1 MSVIQRIL
9 LQVLSAALLLFLVVP
24 GPAQPPGT
32 VSRITSHWW
41 YPLGNAGATS
51 QNNAP
56 TASQNPQD
64 IRIKWRTDRL
74 KNSPVLLVGAIRTP
88 ENEFYQ
94 QIVGVEEGTNEVIII
109 GHDGFFESSFTVP
122 QQTVQSI
129 RLTGLFDTAAPTV
142 QTTNRPNVIGIGVEQ
157 VVDNPSANPFGLLVD
172 GNGTT
177 VYRMGLRK
185 SDISKI
191 AAYSSQQNRIVTILP
206 VAVYKPIDASTARG
220 IGIVTQDRFIR
231 NETITG
237 QVDQMINSV
246 RRYSMV
252 RGGQNAFVDTIG
264 LPHFLAPRLYER
276 QPALLANRNDSIFLS
291 LSTRRYSNF
300 TPAIQL
306 ETGGGFQPT
315 LSSSPSPFPF
325 RMTLSLEPNVL
336 PDRIVNEQTLVIG
349 ADASHSF
356 YTRMMLKQASGTV
369 VDTAMRFFT
378 TLHPAS
384 DTVQHRIQFTPINQ
398 NRTSVNFEVPGNKV
412 QQGWHVIAADVDG
425 SAPGFPDATDRQ
437 ALVNNQG
444 TEILVSASPEG
455 SDLGDRNWLYVFRWN
470 QASPI
475 DNLPFNYFTRQVV
488 QGRVVASGDLVSDNF
503 GRQEVLL
510 AHGDTLF
517 LLQMKPYSR
526 ADDFQNPIEEEN
538 APFAYLDTFA
548 LDDEIVSVAIADIEG
563 DGNND
568 IIASTKR
575 STYAIGMVQPD
586 PYPVA
591 QDPFN
596 LEYCAKDSLTVTWS
610 RNIGGENA
618 ELEAVIIGPGSPMTY
633 AGSVARDTLR
643 FALSDLDPRP
653 QPGEYRVVIRN
664 AEFPYIS
671 DTSEVFTVAPG
682 SLSALSF
689 QTGSPY
695 SSGSV
700 MRDTVSLYCLD
711 SFQLQQKIGD
721 EDWTDV
727 QDTIAMIG
735 EGKARIAVPLPC
747 PETTGCGT
755 GEDQEIS
762 FRLVSEAG
770 TSEERTLFVRTGRAT
785 LEINPNDNSLARTRA
800 VLWSAEDFPCND
812 LTFMLSNDDG
822 KNWTF
827 IGNKNTQAEVFSF
840 IVPDH
845 FSKEILV
852 CVQCSDAKECIYG
865 LSEFTAGELVLE
877 NYIYPNP
884 FDPAAPGPGGN
895 GAEIVYALEKPG
907 NITITIYDASRTV
920 VRELIRSEPREAGL
934 NRGDNWDGKNSLG
947 ENVANGS
954 YICVILSDT
963 GEQIILPLVII
974 KRQ

>member
-9 LQVLSAALLLFLVVP
+9 VQILPAVLLLFLVVP

-32 VSRITSHWW
+32 VSKITSHWW
-41 YPLGNAGATS
+41 YPLGNAGATR
-51 QNNAP
+51 QNNVP

-64 IRIKWRTDRL
+64 LQIKWRTDRL

-94 QIVGVEEGTNEVIII
+94 QIVGMEDGTDEVVII
-109 GHDGFFESSFTVP
+109 GHNGFFETSFNVP
-122 QQTVQSI
+122 QQTVLSI
-129 RLTGLFDTAAPTV
+129 KLTGLFDTAAPTV
-142 QTTNRPNVIGIGVEQ
+142 NATNRPNVIGIGVEQ
-157 VVDNPSANPFGLLVD
+157 TVDNPSANPFGLLVD

-185 SDISKI
+185 SDITKI
-191 AAYSSQQNRIVTILP
+191 AAYNSQQNQIVSILP
-206 VAVYKPIDASTARG
+206 VAVYKPADATTARG
-220 IGIVTQDRFIR
+220 IGIVTQDRFVR
-231 NETITG
+231 NETTVG

-276 QPALLANRNDSIFLS
+276 QPGLFANRDDSIFLS

-300 TPAIQL
+300 NPAIQL

-315 LSSSPSPFPF
+315 LSNAPTPFPF
-325 RMTLSLEPNVL
+325 RMTLATGPNIL
-336 PDRIVNEQTLVIG
+336 PDRIVDERRSVES

-356 YTRMMLKQASGTV
+356 YTRMMLKQAGGTV
-369 VDTAMRFFT
+369 IDTAVRLYTAIRPT
-378 TLHPAS
+378 T
-384 DTVQHRIQFTPINQ
+384 DTVAHRIQLTPTNQ
-398 NRTSVNFEVPGNKV
+398 QGTLVNFEAPSNKV
-412 QQGWHVIAADVDG
+412 QQGWSVVAADVDG
-425 SAPGFPDATDRQ
+425 SAPGFPDVTDRQ
-437 ALVNNQG
+437 ILVNNQG
-444 TEILVSASPEG
+444 TEILASALPEG
-455 SDLGDRNWLYVFRWN
+455 SDLGDGNWLYVFRWN
-470 QASPI
+470 QAAPI
-475 DNLPFNYFTRQVV
+475 NNLSFNYFTRQVV
-488 QGRVVASGDLVSDNF
+488 HGRVVASGDLVSDNQ

-526 ADDFQNPIEEEN
+526 ADDFQNPVEEEN
-538 APFAYLDTFA
+538 APFTYLDTFA

-568 IIASTKR
+568 IIASTKS
-575 STYAIGMVQPD
+575 STYAIGMLQPD
-586 PYPVA
+586 PYPIA
-591 QDPFN
+591 EDPFN

-618 ELEAVIIGPGSPMTY
+618 ELEAIVIGPGTPMTY
-633 AGSVARDTLR
+633 RGSLANDSMR
-643 FALSDLDPRP
+643 FALSDLEPKP
-653 QPGEYRVVIRN
+653 EPGQYRVVIRN
-664 AEFPYIS
+664 AEFPHIS
-671 DTSEVFTVAPG
+671 DTSSAFTVSPG
-682 SLSALSF
+682 SLSSLSF
-689 QTGSPY
+689 QRGTPY
-695 SSGSV
+695 ASGSV
-700 MRDTVSLYCLD
+700 MRDTLSLYCLD
-711 SFQLQQKIGD
+711 TFRLQQKIGD
-721 EDWTDV
+721 GDWSDV
-727 QDTIAMIG
+727 QDTIVRID
-735 EGKARIAVPLPC
+735 EDRARIAVPLPC

-770 TSEERTLFVRTGRAT
+770 VSEERSLLVRTGRANLQIT
-785 LEINPNDNSLARTRA
+785 PDDNSLARQRA
-800 VLWSAEDFPCND
+800 VQWSADDFPCSS

-827 IGNKNTQAEVFSF
+827 IGNINTRAEVFNF

-845 FSKEILV
+845 FSRDILV

-865 LSEFTAGELVLE
+865 LSEFTAGDIVLE

-907 NITITIYDASRTV
+907 SVSITIYDASRTV
-920 VRELIRSEPREAGL
+920 VRELIRSESRESGL
-934 NRGDNWDGKNSLG
+934 NRGDSWDGKNSLG